1 MTYTGSLAPGNTPTE
16 LLPVRSPTKKF
27 VKKQSLVRMPA
38 CWKNG
43 SMLRQVGFVRRS
55 SSSFSYSSKS
65 PTVPQSC
72 ARTMMPPTGN
82 LGSSVPRFSTSRPT
96 PAGKKLV
103 PCSCFGIEVTP
114 LGNASNCWTS
124 SKSSCDGW
132 GMLSGI
138 VTALLGEAIRCI
150 SATHR
155 GSVSVRSGPQ
165 AVSSSKKGQQS
176 SKTAGLSIFSG

>member
-27 VKKQSLVRMPA
+27 VKKQSLVRRSGLLE
-38 CWKNG
+38 K
-43 SMLRQVGFVRRS
+43 RQHVAPSRIRQALLVL
-55 SSSFSYSSKS
+55 FSYSSKS

-72 ARTMMPPTGN
+72 AMTMMPPTGN

-103 PCSCFGIEVTP
+103 PCSCFGIRDVFS

-132 GMLSGI
+132 GM
-138 VTALLGEAIRCI
+138 RCP
-150 SATHR
+150 
-155 GSVSVRSGPQ
+155 VS
-165 AVSSSKKGQQS
+165 
-176 SKTAGLSIFSG
+176 